1 MERMTDDQ
9 KQAAIDAKRFLE
21 DPTTPRV
28 LERVL
33 LTYRKQLEES
43 GHGDTALREHCYQML
58 KATREL
64 HRQLTILATKGTM
77 EIVRNAKSRGGA
89 DSAA

>member
-28 LERVL
+28 LDRVVS
-33 LTYRKQLEES
+33 TYRKQLEES
-43 GHGDTALREHCYQML
+43 AHDDSELREHCYLML

-64 HRQLTILATKGTM
+64 HRQLTMLATKGTM